1 MSSLHYL
8 IDNDVINMLHD
19 YVKTAK
25 RNKSEADA
33 REFHHENFQQR
44 QNVNN
49 NGENHARIIGTLG
62 AIQTF
67 LKKQFPELDLEW
79 APISHSLPPS
89 LQCIMLSVRNR
100 VTIYERYVRIRRKLD
115 L

>member
-1 MSSLHYL
+1 MSVLHYL
-8 IDNDVINMLHD
+8 QDYDVINMLHD

-33 REFHHENFQQR
+33 REFHHENFLKR

-49 NGENHARIIGTLG
+49 NGENHARVIGTLG
-62 AIQTF
+62 AIRTF